1 MALSHITSQQR
12 HDFFVALSFVSG
24 SLRRLPSSLGWRA
37 ELKQQNWSYFGVIFF
52 GKKSPTHRDVHGW
65 SVSMFFFFNSHKH
78 MHWLYKL
85 PSSWLVWKTCAEK
98 NPQHALRLNWVWAVL
113 KSGFV
118 DISLSMFG
126 VLHYYDAGM
135 VRFLWCLI
143 FRVSEL
149 LDDFEL
155 ILLLFFWWFLIIFL
169 LTVLE

>member
-65 SVSMFFFFNSHKH
+65 SVSMFFFSTAINICIDCTNYPVLDSFERPALKKILN
-78 MHWLYKL
+78 MHFDWIEFGRFWRADLL
-85 PSSWLVWKTCAEK
+85 TFPCPCL
-98 NPQHALRLNWVWAVL
+98 
-113 KSGFV
+113 GF
-118 DISLSMFG
+118 F
-126 VLHYYDAGM
+126 HHYDAGM